1 MDTFILP
8 IGRITLFL
16 IEYKRQIATKTT
28 QPTAIFKPISC
39 SVPPELRN
47 LKSPE
52 KNPNKPYQNTNK
64 PQPKHHQNQ
73 NEQIEKYKLKKT
85 YM

>member
-1 MDTFILP
+1 M
-8 IGRITLFL
+8 
-16 IEYKRQIATKTT
+16 
-28 QPTAIFKPISC
+28 
-39 SVPPELRN
+39 PPELRN

-85 YM
+85 YMWAASKRTIIHNAGTYNSNFPIKHKMQ